1 VKFCNG
7 TPKIFYTEVFLMV
20 VSLMAGVFRQKN
32 KAIGNCI
39 YLSIGLKHQNINQET
54 TKYFIFIVAK
64 STVFEIHE
72 TL

>member
-1 VKFCNG
+1 
-7 TPKIFYTEVFLMV
+7 MV